1 MTQRWSRRSKNKLK
15 RHACDCVFLHH
26 MLFCSYYRIG
36 LGVVQMV
43 QTKGDLWGSQK
54 KSCCWNGYK
63 TISKVFGLHKSTVRQ
78 IVYNWRKFKI
88 TVALPRSGQPTKI
101 TPKAR
106 CVIVC
111 EAAMDPRVTSNQL
124 KAILTLPNVNI
135 HESTIRKR
143 LSNHRVNG
151 KVARRKP
158 LLSKNNIAACLQFA
172 KDHLDKTRGLLDKLC
187 VDGWDQNIIFGLN
200 EKCYVCRKGHCIAA

>member
-1 MTQRWSRRSKNKLK
+1 MLVI
-15 RHACDCVFLHH
+15 AFLHH

-43 QTKGDLWGSQK
+43 QTKEISEDLRRRVVVETVTKPSLKRLDSTNPQ
-54 KSCCWNGYK
+54 SDRLCTK
-63 TISKVFGLHKSTVRQ
+63 TP
-78 IVYNWRKFKI
+78 
-88 TVALPRSGQPTKI
+88 VALPRSGQPTNI

-106 CVIVC
+106 CVTVC
-111 EAAMDPRVTSNQL
+111 EVAMDPRVTSNQL

-172 KDHLDKTRGLLDKLC
+172 KDHLDKTWGLLDKLF

>member
-1 MTQRWSRRSKNKLK
+1 MLVS
-15 RHACDCVFLHH
+15 VLHH

-43 QTKGDLWGSQK
+43 QTKEISEDLRRRVVVETVTKPSL
-54 KSCCWNGYK
+54 KS
-63 TISKVFGLHKSTVRQ
+63 LDSTNPQSDRLCT
-78 IVYNWRKFKI
+78 NDSRP
-88 TVALPRSGQPTKI
+88 VALPRSGQPINI

-106 CVIVC
+106 CVTVC
-111 EAAMDPRVTSNQL
+111 EVAMDPRVTSNQL
-124 KAILTLPNVNI
+124 KAILTLANVNI

-158 LLSKNNIAACLQFA
+158 LLSKNNILPVCSLL
-172 KDHLDKTRGLLDKLC
+172 KIIWTKPEGYWINYLWTDETKT
-187 VDGWDQNIIFGLN
+187 
-200 EKCYVCRKGHCIAA
+200 